1 MKYAT
6 KKMLIEATKIADL
19 LLSNDRTLYCQVTLL
34 ITRISND
41 SRKEHRDIING
52 EYEDNYF
59 LMNPT

>member
-1 MKYAT
+1 
-6 KKMLIEATKIADL
+6 MLIEATKIADL